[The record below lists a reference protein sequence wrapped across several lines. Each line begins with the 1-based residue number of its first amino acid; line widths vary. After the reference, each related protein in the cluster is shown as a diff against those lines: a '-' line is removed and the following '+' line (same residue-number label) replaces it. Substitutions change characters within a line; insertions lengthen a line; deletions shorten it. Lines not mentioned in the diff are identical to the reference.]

1 MDPSIRET
9 AAQSRADA
17 PIEEPQAALE
27 RALIAEFLEKAGHTW
42 QSIAKLPAD
51 EQESLLRAAAGFA
64 TLKLSEIESRA
75 RFVEEM
81 E

>member
-1 MDPSIRET
+1 MNASTKET
-9 AAQSRADA
+9 AADSRPEAA
-17 PIEEPQAALE
+17 FEEPQAALE

>member
-1 MDPSIRET
+1 MNPSTKET
-9 AAQSRADA
+9 AAGSRPDSAF
-17 PIEEPQAALE
+17 EEPQAALE